1 MSLEEIAPKKGERA
15 LIIGGSRSGK
25 STLLDHLVQYSV
37 KTRPDIEVLMLDT
50 KPRFRA
56 EIEKFGPRNK
66 FVRDADRNYN
76 DWAPGPVVPGSVR
89 LNIHAD
95 NPLANHWT
103 DECRIVIAQC
113 EEPAERHRLLQ
124 IADKWYHTK
133 KRNKD
138 RMLVCDEL
146 LDFYHPNGVCIDP
159 KCNVPLKVNRA
170 GGERGFSSTQ
180 GAQRPKGIPIQLSA
194 ELTRL
199 YLFHLRYEQD
209 MKYLYDMGIPR
220 DIEPPKK
227 EKHAFKMIVVEPG
240 GHAEY
245 MGTYRLTLTD
255 AYKSQLSD
263 T

>member
-103 DECRIVIAQC
+103 DECRIV
-113 EEPAERHRLLQ
+113 
-124 IADKWYHTK
+124 
-133 KRNKD
+133 
-138 RMLVCDEL
+138 
-146 LDFYHPNGVCIDP
+146 
-159 KCNVPLKVNRA
+159 
-170 GGERGFSSTQ
+170 
-180 GAQRPKGIPIQLSA
+180 
-194 ELTRL
+194 
-199 YLFHLRYEQD
+199 
-209 MKYLYDMGIPR
+209 
-220 DIEPPKK
+220 
-227 EKHAFKMIVVEPG
+227 
-240 GHAEY
+240 
-245 MGTYRLTLTD
+245 
-255 AYKSQLSD
+255 
-263 T
+263 